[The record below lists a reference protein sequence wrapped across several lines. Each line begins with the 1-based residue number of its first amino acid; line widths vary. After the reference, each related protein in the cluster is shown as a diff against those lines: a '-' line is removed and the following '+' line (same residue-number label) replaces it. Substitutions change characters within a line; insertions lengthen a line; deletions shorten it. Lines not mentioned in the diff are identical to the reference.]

1 MHSNSG
7 ANRASAATAPVAD
20 RDHNGAVSAR
30 SSTSQGARRI
40 RGEAREECFYFEL
53 SRARRPLCER
63 QAPRNLRAHSCIT
76 GLGIIM
82 LAAVATPE
90 ALRRAASIHASPVA
104 AQTLITQSRQPETRA
119 NAAQL
124 STQAAPLHQHP
135 QQHACSSDRC
145 LICLTRP
152 DDYEDVSRGMTCG
165 MCSACGTFFCG
176 IAPAS
181 VAAPSTRLIKSKRRR
196 VQTPARP

>member
-1 MHSNSG
+1 MRKFQYAQRESSVVQRT
-7 ANRASAATAPVAD
+7 ASERSVAVSDVNRASRPRRHVAG
-20 RDHNGAVSAR
+20 RDGNGAVSAR

-40 RGEAREECFYFEL
+40 HGGVREECFYFEL

-119 NAAQL
+119 NAAQP
-124 STQAAPLHQHP
+124 STQTAPLHQQPHP
-135 QQHACSSDRC
+135 HPCSSDRC

-176 IAPAS
+176 
-181 VAAPSTRLIKSKRRR
+181 
-196 VQTPARP
+196 

>member
-7 ANRASAATAPVAD
+7 PNCASAAAAARRG
-20 RDHNGAVSAR
+20 RDGDAAAAAR
-30 SSTSQGARRI
+30 SSTSPGARRI
-40 RGEAREECFYFEL
+40 HGDVREECFYFEL

-119 NAAQL
+119 NAAQP
-124 STQAAPLHQHP
+124 STQTAPLHQHP
-135 QQHACSSDRC
+135 HPHPCSSDRC

-176 IAPAS
+176 
-181 VAAPSTRLIKSKRRR
+181 
-196 VQTPARP
+196 